1 MKSGFVSIL
10 GRPNVGKSTLLNG
23 ILNKKI
29 SIVTDKSQTTRNAIK
44 GIYNA
49 EGVQI
54 VFTDTPGI
62 HKPREKLGEEM
73 NNMAYSA
80 AHDVDVN
87 ILVVDAS
94 EPFGPGDE
102 YILNHLDINNAPLI
116 IVFNKIDQARLD
128 KVLKIKEIYKE
139 KAPKALFID
148 TVAKERFN
156 VDTLLEEIIK
166 LLPEG
171 PAYYSTEEI
180 TDKDI
185 IFQIKEIIREK
196 VLRNLR
202 DEVPHATAIYMED
215 IDWDANPIHI
225 KAAII
230 VEKDG
235 QKGIVIGAGG
245 KRIKTIGS
253 QARRDIEDLL
263 GKHVFLELFVRVQ
276 EGWRDDDKSLETY
289 GYKYKNKKWK

>member
-10 GRPNVGKSTLLNG
+10 GRPNVGKSTLLNA
-23 ILNKKI
+23 ILNKKV
-29 SIVTDKSQTTRNAIK
+29 SIVTDKSQTTRNNIK

-49 EGVQI
+49 EDVQI

-62 HKPREKLGEEM
+62 HKPKEKLGQEM

-87 ILVVDAS
+87 VLVVDAS

-102 YILNHLDINNAPLI
+102 YILSHLDIKDCPLI
-116 IVFNKIDQARLD
+116 LAFNKIDQARLD
-128 KVLKIKEIYKE
+128 KVISLKEIYKE
-139 KAPKALFID
+139 KVPHAIMID
-148 TVAKERFN
+148 TVAKDRFN
-156 VDTLLEEIIK
+156 VDLLLEKIIEN
-166 LLPEG
+166 LSEG
-171 PAYYSTEEI
+171 PAYYSAEEV
-180 TDKDI
+180 TDKDV

-225 KAAII
+225 RASII
-230 VEKDG
+230 VEKEG

-245 KRIKTIGS
+245 KRIKSIGS
-253 QARRDIEDLL
+253 QARRDIEELL
-263 GKHVFLELFVRVQ
+263 SKHVFLELFVRVQ
-276 EGWRDDDKSLETY
+276 EGWRDNEKSLETY
-289 GYKYKNKKWK
+289 GYKCKK

>member
-44 GIYNA
+44 GIYNK

-62 HKPREKLGEEM
+62 HKPREKLGQEM

-94 EPFGPGDE
+94 LPFGPGDD
-102 YILNHLDINNAPLI
+102 YLLTHLDINNCPLI
-116 IVFNKIDQARLD
+116 IVFNKIDETRLD
-128 KVLKIKEIYKE
+128 KVEELKKIYRE
-139 KAPKALFID
+139 RAPESLFID

-156 VDTLLEEIIK
+156 IDLLLEEIIK
-166 LLPEG
+166 RLPEG

-180 TDKDI
+180 TDKDV

-215 IDWDANPIHI
+215 INWESNPLHI
-225 KAAII
+225 KANII
-230 VEKDG
+230 VEKQG
-235 QKGIVIGAGG
+235 QKGIVIGKDGQ
-245 KRIKTIGS
+245 RIKKIGQ
-253 QARRDIEDLL
+253 QARTDIEKLL
-263 GKHVFLELFVRVQ
+263 NKHIFLELFVRVQ
-276 EGWRDDDKSLETY
+276 EGWRDDEKSLETY
-289 GYKYKNKKWK
+289 GYKYKK

>member
-10 GRPNVGKSTLLNG
+10 GRPNVGKSTLLNA

-49 EGVQI
+49 DGVQI

-62 HKPREKLGEEM
+62 HKTREKLGVEM

-94 EPFGPGDE
+94 LPYGPGDE
-102 YILNHLDINNAPLI
+102 YILEHLDIKNAPLI
-116 IVFNKIDQARLD
+116 LVFNKIDEARLD
-128 KVLKIKEIYKE
+128 KVIELKKKYEE
-139 KAPKALFID
+139 KCPDAIFMD
-148 TVAKERFN
+148 TVAKDGFN
-156 VDTLLEEIIK
+156 VDELVKKIIE

-180 TDKDI
+180 SDKDI
-185 IFQIKEIIREK
+185 VFQVKEIIREK

-202 DEVPHATAIYMED
+202 DEVPHATAVYMDD
-215 IDWDANPIHI
+215 IDYESDPVHI
-225 KAAII
+225 KASII
-230 VEKDG
+230 VEKEG

-245 KRIKTIGS
+245 KRIKAIGT
-253 QARRDIEDLL
+253 QARRDIETLFH
-263 GKHVFLELFVRVQ
+263 KHVFLELFVKVK
-276 EGWRDDDKSLETY
+276 EGWRDDEKSLEAY
-289 GYKYKNKKWK
+289 GYKYKK

>member
-10 GRPNVGKSTLLNG
+10 GRPNVGKSTLLNVF
-23 ILNKKI
+23 LNQKV
-29 SIVTDKSQTTRNAIK
+29 SIVADKSQTTRNTIK

-62 HKPREKLGEEM
+62 HKPKEKLSYEM

-116 IVFNKIDQARLD
+116 IVFNKIDLARLD
-128 KVLKIKEIYKE
+128 KVLKIKDIYKE
-139 KAPKALFID
+139 KAPNAIIID
-148 TVAKERFN
+148 TVAKDRFN
-156 VDTLLEEIIK
+156 VDELLKEIIN

-171 PAYYSTEEI
+171 PAFYDSEEI
-180 TDKDI
+180 TDKDV

-196 VLRNLR
+196 VIRNLR
-202 DEVPHATAIYMED
+202 DEVPHATAVYMED
-215 IDWDANPIHI
+215 IDWESSPLHI
-225 KAAII
+225 KANII
-230 VEKDG
+230 VEKEG

-245 KRIKTIGS
+245 KRIKLIGQ
-253 QARRDIEDLL
+253 QARKDIEELL
-263 GKHVFLELFVRVQ
+263 KKHIFLELFVKVQ
-276 EGWRDDDKSLETY
+276 EGWRDNEKSLETY
-289 GYKYKNKKWK
+289 GYKFKK

>member
-10 GRPNVGKSTLLNG
+10 GRPNVGKSTLLNAF
-23 ILNKKI
+23 LNQKI
-29 SIVTDKSQTTRNAIK
+29 SIVADKSQTTRNTIK

-62 HKPREKLGEEM
+62 HKPKEKLSTEM

-102 YILNHLDINNAPLI
+102 YILNHLDINNSSLI
-116 IVFNKIDQARLD
+116 IVFNKIDLARLD

-139 KAPKALFID
+139 KAPKAIIMD
-148 TVAKERFN
+148 TVAKDRFN
-156 VDTLLEEIIK
+156 VDELLKEIIN

-171 PAYYSTEEI
+171 PAFYSTEEI
-180 TDKDI
+180 TDKDV

-196 VLRNLR
+196 VIRNLR
-202 DEVPHATAIYMED
+202 DEVPHATAVYMED
-215 IDWDANPIHI
+215 IDWESEPIHI
-225 KAAII
+225 KANII

-245 KRIKTIGS
+245 KRIKTIGQ
-253 QARRDIEDLL
+253 QARKDIEELL
-263 GKHVFLELFVRVQ
+263 HKHVFLELFVKV
-276 EGWRDDDKSLETY
+276 EDGWRDNDKSLETY
-289 GYKYKNKKWK
+289 GYKFKK

>member
-23 ILNKKI
+23 ILNKKV

-49 EGVQI
+49 DGVQI

-62 HKPREKLGEEM
+62 HKPKEKLGEEM
-73 NNMAYSA
+73 NSMAYSA

-94 EPFGPGDE
+94 QPFGPGDE
-102 YILNHLDINNAPLI
+102 YLLNHLDIKNCPLI
-116 IVFNKIDQARLD
+116 LVFNKIDEARLD
-128 KVLKIKEIYKE
+128 KVLNLKKIYEE
-139 KAPKALFID
+139 KVPQVIMID

-156 VDTLLEEIIK
+156 VDALLEKIIE

-171 PAYYSTEEI
+171 PTYYSTEEI
-180 TDKDI
+180 TDKDV

-202 DEVPHATAIYMED
+202 DEVPHATAIYMEN
-215 IDWDANPIHI
+215 IEWEANPIHI
-225 KAAII
+225 RAAII

-245 KRIKTIGS
+245 KRIKAIGKY
-253 QARRDIEDLL
+253 ARKDIEDLL
-263 GKHVFLELFVRVQ
+263 NKHVFLELYVKVQ
-276 EGWRDDDKSLETY
+276 EGWRDDEKSLETY
-289 GYKYKNKKWK
+289 GYKYKK

>member
-10 GRPNVGKSTLLNG
+10 GRPNVGKSTLLNS
-23 ILNKKI
+23 ILNRKI

-62 HKPREKLGEEM
+62 HKPREKLGVEM

-94 EPFGPGDE
+94 LPFGPGDE
-102 YILNHLDINNAPLI
+102 YILEHLDIKNAPLI
-116 IVFNKIDQARLD
+116 LVFNKIDEARLD
-128 KVLKIKEIYKE
+128 KVLNLKKIYSE
-139 KAPKALFID
+139 KCPNAFVID
-148 TVAKERFN
+148 TVAKDGFD
-156 VDTLLEEIIK
+156 VDELLKKIIE

-171 PAYYSTEEI
+171 PAYYSTEEVS
-180 TDKDI
+180 DKDI
-185 IFQIKEIIREK
+185 VFQVKEIIREK

-202 DEVPHATAIYMED
+202 DEVPHATAVYMDD
-215 IDWDANPIHI
+215 IDYESDPVHI
-225 KAAII
+225 KASII
-230 VEKDG
+230 VEKEG
-235 QKGIVIGAGG
+235 QKGIVIGANG
-245 KRIKTIGS
+245 KRIKLIGT
-253 QARRDIEDLL
+253 QARRDIETLFH
-263 GKHVFLELFVRVQ
+263 KHVFLELFVKVK
-276 EGWRDDDKSLETY
+276 EGWRDDEKSLETY
-289 GYKYKNKKWK
+289 GYKYKK

>member
-44 GIYNA
+44 GIYNK

-62 HKPREKLGEEM
+62 HKPREKLGQEM

-94 EPFGPGDE
+94 LPFGPGDD
-102 YILNHLDINNAPLI
+102 YLLTHLDINNCPLI
-116 IVFNKIDQARLD
+116 IVFNKIDEARLD
-128 KVLKIKEIYKE
+128 KVEELKKIYRE
-139 KAPKALFID
+139 RAPESLFID

-156 VDTLLEEIIK
+156 IDLLLEEIIK
-166 LLPEG
+166 RLPEG

-180 TDKDI
+180 TDKDV

-215 IDWDANPIHI
+215 INWESNPLHI
-225 KAAII
+225 KANII
-230 VEKDG
+230 VEKQG
-235 QKGIVIGAGG
+235 QKGIAIGKDGQ
-245 KRIKTIGS
+245 RIKKIGQ
-253 QARRDIEDLL
+253 QARTDIEKLL
-263 GKHVFLELFVRVQ
+263 NKHIFLELFVRVQ
-276 EGWRDDDKSLETY
+276 EGWRDDEKSLETY
-289 GYKYKNKKWK
+289 GYKYKK

>member
-23 ILNKKI
+23 ILNKKV

-44 GIYNA
+44 GIYNRD
-49 EGVQI
+49 GVQI

-62 HKPREKLGEEM
+62 HKPRERLGQEM

-80 AHDVDVN
+80 AHDVDIN

-94 EPFGPGDE
+94 LPFGPGDE
-102 YILNHLDINNAPLI
+102 YLLNHLDIKNCPLI

-128 KVLKIKEIYKE
+128 KVLELKEIYRE
-139 KAPKALFID
+139 KAPESLFID

-156 VDTLLEEIIK
+156 IDLLLDEIIK
-166 LLPEG
+166 RLPEG

-180 TDKDI
+180 TDKDV

-225 KAAII
+225 KANII

-235 QKGIVIGAGG
+235 QKGIVIGKDGQ
-245 KRIKTIGS
+245 RIKKIGQ
-253 QARRDIEDLL
+253 QARMDIEKLL
-263 GKHVFLELFVRVQ
+263 DKHVFLELFVRVQ
-276 EGWRDDDKSLETY
+276 EGWRDDEKSLETY
-289 GYKYKNKKWK
+289 GYKYKK

>member
-1 MKSGFVSIL
+1 MKSGFVAIL

-62 HKPREKLGEEM
+62 HKPKERLGQEM

-80 AHDVDVN
+80 AHDVDAN

-94 EPFGPGDE
+94 VPFGPGDE
-102 YILNHLDINNAPLI
+102 YILEHLDINNAPLI
-116 IVFNKIDQARLD
+116 LVFNKIDEARLD
-128 KVLKIKEIYKE
+128 KVENLKKIYLDKVPN
-139 KAPKALFID
+139 AIIID
-148 TVAKERFN
+148 TVATERFN
-156 VDTLLEEIIK
+156 IDTLLNKLIE

-171 PAYYSTEEI
+171 PAYYSMEEI
-180 TDKDI
+180 TDKDA

-202 DEVPHATAIYMED
+202 DEVPHATAIYMDSIE
-215 IDWDANPIHI
+215 WEENPIHI
-225 KAAII
+225 RASII

-245 KRIKTIGS
+245 KRIKAIGS
-253 QARRDIEDLL
+253 QARKDIEILL
-263 GKHVFLELFVRVQ
+263 HKHVFLELFVKVQ
-276 EGWRDDDKSLETY
+276 EGWRDDEKSLETY
-289 GYKYKNKKWK
+289 GYKYKK

>member
-10 GRPNVGKSTLLNG
+10 GRPNVGKSTLLNA

-49 EGVQI
+49 DGVQI

-62 HKPREKLGEEM
+62 HKPREKLGVEM

-94 EPFGPGDE
+94 LPYGPGDE
-102 YILNHLDINNAPLI
+102 YILEHLDIKNAPLI
-116 IVFNKIDQARLD
+116 LVFNKIDEARLD
-128 KVLKIKEIYKE
+128 KVIELKKKYEE
-139 KAPKALFID
+139 KCPDAIVMD
-148 TVAKERFN
+148 TVAKDGFN
-156 VDTLLEEIIK
+156 VDELVKKIIE

-171 PAYYSTEEI
+171 PTYYSTEEI
-180 TDKDI
+180 SDKDI
-185 IFQIKEIIREK
+185 VFQVKEIIREK

-202 DEVPHATAIYMED
+202 DEVPHATAVYMDD
-215 IDWDANPIHI
+215 IDYESDPVHI
-225 KAAII
+225 KASII
-230 VEKDG
+230 VEKEG

-245 KRIKTIGS
+245 KRIKAIGT
-253 QARRDIEDLL
+253 QARRDIETLFH
-263 GKHVFLELFVRVQ
+263 KHVFLELFVKVK
-276 EGWRDDDKSLETY
+276 EGWRDDEKSLEAY
-289 GYKYKNKKWK
+289 GYKYKK

>member
-1 MKSGFVSIL
+1 MKSGFVAIL

-49 EGVQI
+49 DGVQI

-62 HKPREKLGEEM
+62 HKPKERLGQEM
-73 NNMAYSA
+73 NNMAYGA
-80 AHDVDVN
+80 AHDVDAN

-94 EPFGPGDE
+94 APFGPGDD
-102 YILNHLDINNAPLI
+102 YILEHLDIKNAPLI
-116 IVFNKIDQARLD
+116 LVFNKIDEARLD
-128 KVLKIKEIYKE
+128 KVENLKKIYLE
-139 KAPKALFID
+139 KVPNAIMID
-148 TVAKERFN
+148 TVATERFN
-156 VDTLLEEIIK
+156 IDTLLNKLIE

-171 PAYYSTEEI
+171 PAYYSVEEV
-180 TDKDI
+180 TDKDV

-202 DEVPHATAIYMED
+202 DEVPHATAIYMDNIE
-215 IDWDANPIHI
+215 WEENPIHI
-225 KAAII
+225 RASII

-245 KRIKTIGS
+245 KRIKAIGS
-253 QARRDIEDLL
+253 QARKDIEILL
-263 GKHVFLELFVRVQ
+263 HKHVFLELFVKVQ
-276 EGWRDDDKSLETY
+276 EGWRDDEKSLETY
-289 GYKYKNKKWK
+289 GYKYKK